1 VATISAV
8 VDGSKN
14 YFDLFDLPIGFIV
27 DQSRLCERYRA
38 LLDGDLA
45 ASYGDPESAED
56 STPEPPPIEIELAY
70 RTLLDPLAR
79 AAYLLDLLECRSE
92 GYGTAAGEYGALEDF
107 LMAEIELRES
117 LDEATNRPD
126 PASAMAG
133 MLTHLAEQGASL
145 EKDLQRVLADPSPQ
159 NLTAAR
165 EILRRLELV
174 GTCRR
179 DAEDRRAALKPRP

>member
-1 VATISAV
+1 MATIYAV

-27 DQSRLCERYRA
+27 DQSRLSERYRA
-38 LLDGDLA
+38 LLDGDVA
-45 ASYGDPESAED
+45 TSYGDSRSPEGSAPGQ
-56 STPEPPPIEIELAY
+56 SPIEIELAY

-79 AAYLLDLLECRSE
+79 AAYLLDLLDCRSE
-92 GYGTAAGEYGALEDF
+92 GHGSSTGEYGALGGF

-117 LDEATNRPD
+117 LDEASSRPD
-126 PASAMAG
+126 SAAAVAG
-133 MLTHLAEQGASL
+133 ILTQLAEQGASL

-159 NLTAAR
+159 NLAAAR

-179 DAEDRRAALKPRP
+179 DAEERRAALSMRA

>member
-8 VDGSKN
+8 LNGSKN
-14 YFDLFDLPIGFIV
+14 YFDLFDLPIGFVV
-27 DQSRLCERYRA
+27 DHSRLCERYRA

-45 ASYGDPESAED
+45 TSYGDPDSVQS
-56 STPEPPPIEIELAY
+56 STPEQSPIEIELAY
-70 RTLLDPLAR
+70 RTLLDPLTR

-92 GYGTAAGEYGALEDF
+92 GFGTGAGEYGALEGF

-126 PASAMAG
+126 PASAVAG
-133 MLTHLAEQGASL
+133 MLTQLAEQGASL

-179 DAEDRRAALKPRP
+179 DAEDRRAALTSRS

>member
-1 VATISAV
+1 MATISAV

-45 ASYGDPESAED
+45 TSFGAPESADD
-56 STPEPPPIEIELAY
+56 STPEPSPIEIELAY
-70 RTLLDPLAR
+70 QTLLDPLAR

-92 GYGTAAGEYGALEDF
+92 GYGTRDGEYGAFEGF

-117 LDEATNRPD
+117 LDEATSRPD
-126 PASAMAG
+126 PASAVAG

-145 EKDLQRVLADPSPQ
+145 EKDLQRLLADPSPQ

-179 DAEDRRAALKPRP
+179 EAEDRRAALTDRA

>member
-1 VATISAV
+1 MATISAV
-8 VDGSKN
+8 LNGPKN
-14 YFDLFDLPIGFIV
+14 YFDLFDLPVGFMV

-38 LLDGDLA
+38 LLDGDA
-45 ASYGDPESAED
+45 ATSYGHPESAAD
-56 STPEPPPIEIELAY
+56 STPGQSPIEIQLAY

-79 AAYLLDLLECRSE
+79 AAYLLDLLECRGDS
-92 GYGTAAGEYGALEDF
+92 YGAGAAEYGALEGF

-117 LDEATNRPD
+117 LDEATSRPD
-126 PASAMAG
+126 PAAAVAG
-133 MLTHLAEQGASL
+133 ILTHLAEQGASL
-145 EKDLQRVLADPSPQ
+145 EKDLQRVLGDPSPQ

-179 DAEDRRAALKPRP
+179 DAEDRRAALTPRS

>member
-1 VATISAV
+1 MATISAV

-14 YFDLFDLPIGFIV
+14 YFDLFDLPIGFVV
-27 DQSRLCERYRA
+27 DQSRLSERYRA
-38 LLDGDLA
+38 LLDGEVA
-45 ASYGDPESAED
+45 TSYGNARSAHVSPPERS
-56 STPEPPPIEIELAY
+56 PIEIELAY

-79 AAYLLDLLECRSE
+79 AAYLLDLLDCRSE
-92 GYGTAAGEYGALEDF
+92 GYGASAGEYGALGGF

-117 LDEATNRPD
+117 LDEAISRPD
-126 PASAMAG
+126 SAAAVAG
-133 MLTHLAEQGASL
+133 ILTDLAEQGASL
-145 EKDLQRVLADPSPQ
+145 EKDLERVLADPSPQ

-179 DAEDRRAALKPRP
+179 DAEDRRAALTSPV

>member
-1 VATISAV
+1 MN
-8 VDGSKN
+8 GSKN
-14 YFDLFDLPIGFIV
+14 YFDLFDLPIGFVV
-27 DQSRLCERYRA
+27 DHARLCERHRA
-38 LLDGDLA
+38 LLDGDA
-45 ASYGDPESAED
+45 ATSYGGAPSSDGSAHEQ
-56 STPEPPPIEIELAY
+56 SPTEIELAY

-159 NLTAAR
+159 NLATAR